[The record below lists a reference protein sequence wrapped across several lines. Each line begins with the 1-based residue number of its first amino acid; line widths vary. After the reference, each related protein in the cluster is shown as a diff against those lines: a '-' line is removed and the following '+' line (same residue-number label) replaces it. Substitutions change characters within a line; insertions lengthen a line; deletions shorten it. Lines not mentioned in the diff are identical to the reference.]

1 MHNDTLIPVQEF
13 CVYHNIEF
21 SLIHTLKESGLI
33 EITNIDDALYIHS
46 SRLSE
51 LERIICFYSDLD
63 INMEGIETIT
73 HLLKQMNEMQNEI
86 ISLRNRLRLY
96 ETDD

>member
-1 MHNDTLIPVQEF
+1 MRNDTLVPVKEF
-13 CVYHNIEF
+13 CVYHSIEF
-21 SLIHTLKESGLI
+21 SLIHSLRESGLI
-33 EITNIDDALYIHS
+33 EITTIDDAYYIPT
-46 SRLSE
+46 SRLAE
-51 LERIICFYSDLD
+51 LERIVCLYSDLD

-73 HLLKQMNEMQNEI
+73 HLLKRMNEMQNEI

>member
-1 MHNDTLIPVQEF
+1 MRNDTLIPVKEF

-46 SRLSE
+46 SRLVE
-51 LERIICFYSDLD
+51 LERIVCFYSDLD

-73 HLLKQMNEMQNEI
+73 HLLKQMNEMQDEI